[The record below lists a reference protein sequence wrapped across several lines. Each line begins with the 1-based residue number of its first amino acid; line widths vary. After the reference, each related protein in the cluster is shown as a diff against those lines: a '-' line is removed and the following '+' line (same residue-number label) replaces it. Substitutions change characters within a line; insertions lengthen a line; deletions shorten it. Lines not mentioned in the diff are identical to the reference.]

1 MSQPFSNL
9 IEMPILQ
16 ELVAVGGTDDVR
28 YIYERLIR
36 YFPSLSDAEVL
47 RIQNGDNINWK
58 KSVQKAGKSLA
69 DQKYILRD
77 RGIWQITKTGREKV
91 LQENSHFR
99 LAPEDSVPL
108 THQKIQELLLEI
120 GEILGY
126 YAEREFEY
134 YDVIWRETKTSKRIS
149 HVFEVQSKG
158 NIDSAFAKLKRAFD
172 AQRSIPFLIL
182 ASERDTN
189 RARKSLENEFSELRN
204 VISILGFAEI
214 RKTFENLNEI
224 KAVLPKFLNG

>member
-9 IEMPILQ
+9 IEIPILQ

-36 YFPSLSDAEVL
+36 YFPSLSDAEVFQ
-47 RIQNGDNINWK
+47 IQNGDNINWK
-58 KSVQKAGKSLA
+58 KSVQKAGKSLD
-69 DQKYILRD
+69 DQKFILRE
-77 RGIWQITKTGREKV
+77 RGIWKITKSGRDKV
-91 LQENSHFR
+91 SQENSNFNF
-99 LAPEDSVPL
+99 APEKEVPL
-108 THQKIQELLLEI
+108 THKTIQELLLKI

-134 YDVIWRETKTSKRIS
+134 YDVIWRETETSKRIS

-172 AQRSIPFLIL
+172 AQRSKPFLIL
-182 ASERDTN
+182 ASERDTI
-189 RARKSLENEFSELRN
+189 RAFKSLENEFKELRN

-214 RKTFENLNEI
+214 RKTYENLNEI
-224 KAVLPKFLNG
+224 KAVLPGFLNG